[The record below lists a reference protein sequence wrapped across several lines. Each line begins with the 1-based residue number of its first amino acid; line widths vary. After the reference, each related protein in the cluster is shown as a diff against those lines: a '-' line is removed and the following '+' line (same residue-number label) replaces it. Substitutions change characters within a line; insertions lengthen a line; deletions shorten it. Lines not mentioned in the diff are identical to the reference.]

1 MALPKAIT
9 CTLEDIYALPDG
21 ERAELINGHIYNM
34 APPSRIHQEI
44 LMGLSATL
52 RDYIL
57 KNAGNCK
64 VYPAPFA
71 VFLGED
77 NKNYVEPD
85 ISVICDRIKLQQGM
99 LAHCLCG
106 EDYIL
111 KNAGN
116 CKVYPA
122 PFAVFLGEDNK
133 NYVEPDI
140 SVICDRSKL
149 TDKGCNGAPDFVI
162 EIVSPS
168 SRKMDYTTKNTLYS
182 DFGVREYWIV
192 DPSKEQTTIYRYE
205 EDVAPMIV
213 PFSLPIT
220 VGIYQNLAITIS
232 ELLD

>member
-21 ERAELINGHIYNM
+21 ERAELINGRIYNM

-85 ISVICDRIKLQQGM
+85 ISVICDR
-99 LAHCLCG
+99 
-106 EDYIL
+106 
-111 KNAGN
+111 
-116 CKVYPA
+116 
-122 PFAVFLGEDNK
+122 
-133 NYVEPDI
+133 
-140 SVICDRSKL
+140 SKL
-149 TDKGCNGAPDFVI
+149 TDKGCNGAPDLVI

-192 DPSKEQTTIYRYE
+192 DPSKERTTIYRYE